1 MSKEIL
7 LPKNFCE
14 GLKEGKLKLG
24 KISDDTSI
32 TIERPSE
39 LHDEL
44 VENFNEEFAEE
55 IKKDVNEEFAEKI
68 KKEHDFI
75 DGIID
80 YLWEC
85 KKIYK
90 ENDNFNKNMSLG
102 DFFQLVRIVN
112 KCD

>member
-7 LPKNFCE
+7 VPKNFCE
-14 GLKEGKLKLG
+14 GLKEGKLEIG

-39 LHDEL
+39 LYDEF
-44 VENFNEEFAEE
+44 VENFNE
-55 IKKDVNEEFAEKI
+55 KSAEKI
-68 KKEHDFI
+68 KKEHDLI

-90 ENDNFNKNMSLG
+90 ENDILNKKMSLG
-102 DFFQLVRIVN
+102 NFFQLVRIVLIKDFREKN
-112 KCD
+112 DNN